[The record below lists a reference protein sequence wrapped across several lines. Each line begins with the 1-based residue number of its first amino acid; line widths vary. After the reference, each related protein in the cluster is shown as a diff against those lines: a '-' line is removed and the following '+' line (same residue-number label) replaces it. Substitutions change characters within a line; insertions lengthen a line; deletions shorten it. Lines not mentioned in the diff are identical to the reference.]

1 MELSLV
7 IESLK
12 GAIATF
18 KTSGFNLSS
27 LKALIS
33 TVVKAVE
40 EFDTELFKGKDK
52 KEAVLDLLEQIY
64 TYAKIDIPFIPN
76 SIELKILRWVASILI
91 DIAVKRFNKE
101 GW

>member
-7 IESLK
+7 IESLR
-12 GAIATF
+12 GAIDTF
-18 KTSGFNLSS
+18 KANGFNLSS

-40 EFDTELFKGKDK
+40 EFDTGSFKGKDK

-64 TYAKIDIPFIPN
+64 LYAKIDIPFVPN
-76 SIELKILRWVASILI
+76 SIELKILRWVAGILI
-91 DIAVKRFNKE
+91 EIFVKKFNE
-101 GW
+101 SGW